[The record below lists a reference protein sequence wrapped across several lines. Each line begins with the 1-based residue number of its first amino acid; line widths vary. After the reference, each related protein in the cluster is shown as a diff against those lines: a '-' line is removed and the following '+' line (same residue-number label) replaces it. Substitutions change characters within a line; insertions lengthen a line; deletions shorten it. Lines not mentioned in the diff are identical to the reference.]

1 VRRQLELLKKEYN
14 IAIARFHKMEKWCD
28 TATIEEQEKNFKH
41 IVDVINNCNKL
52 LNEIKKY
59 DEFVT
64 DNEILNGFKLLSS

>member
-1 VRRQLELLKKEYN
+1 MKKQLELLKKQYN
-14 IAIARFHKMEKWCD
+14 VAIARFHKMEEWCE
-28 TATIEEQEKNFKH
+28 TATSEDQEKNFKH

-64 DNEILNGFKLLSS
+64 DSEILNGFKEI